1 MVSSRRLAAIMFTDM
16 VDYTASAQI
25 DERGTLELVREQ
37 EGLVRPLIA
46 IHHGR
51 EIKSTGDGFLIEF
64 ESALHAVR
72 CAIDIQERLHDRNS
86 EPGVAPIRLRI
97 GVHLGDV
104 EERGKDIFGD
114 AVNIAS
120 RIEPLAA
127 PGGVCISGEVYSQ
140 IRNKIPNR
148 FDKLEKVSLKNVRT
162 PIDLYEVSL
171 PWEGL
176 EPAVEGTALTRLA
189 VLPLVNIS
197 PDPKD
202 EYFADGLT
210 EELIACLSKIGE
222 LRVIART
229 SVGQYKAASKTV
241 AQIAAELG
249 VTSVLEGSV
258 RMAGNRLRI
267 TLQLI
272 DARTQDHLWAN
283 SYDRELDDVFAIQSE
298 IAESTA
304 RALKLE
310 LLGHERASIRKKP
323 TSNLVAYDLYLR
335 GLHAAHHPRPTGW
348 MDAIRFFEEA
358 IRADPKFALAYSS
371 GAISY
376 ISLAGEALPP
386 SETFPR
392 AREWVAK
399 AFELDPDSTNAH
411 VARGTLAFQSDQ
423 DWKFAEDEFRRAI
436 ALNPSSTSA
445 HFWYAMLLRTVQR
458 FDESADELRAAI
470 ALDPLWIGP
479 RAWLPAIY
487 LLSGDLASATA
498 AAEQERDKDPQDA
511 LLHVILGTIHVRA
524 GRSEQA
530 RREANLATGSLP
542 DTDWWNRPIL
552 RALVGELEDAQR
564 VVREWEEGSRG
575 RYLSPPVLA
584 GMYAALGRKE
594 KALELLERDVREGDR
609 LLFWNFQWVAFDAL
623 RDDPRFRS
631 LLKQLNLPVDLKRTV
646 KRRGKQVRTPV
657 SVRRE

>member
-1 MVSSRRLAAIMFTDM
+1 MFTDM
-16 VDYTASAQI
+16 VGYTASVQRNEA
-25 DERGTLELVREQ
+25 EALTLLREQ
-37 EGLVRPLIA
+37 EELVRPLFSGYQ
-46 IHHGR
+46 GR
-51 EIKSTGDGFLIEF
+51 EIKSTGDGFLVEF

-86 EPGVAPIRLRI
+86 KPGVAPIRLRI

-104 EERGKDIFGD
+104 EVRGKDILGD

-120 RIEPLAA
+120 RIEPLAV
-127 PGGVCISGEVYSQ
+127 PGGICISGEVYSQ
-140 IRNKIPNR
+140 VRNKIPNR

-162 PIDLYEVSL
+162 PIELYEVFL
-171 PWEGL
+171 PWEGP
-176 EPAVEGTALTRLA
+176 EPVVGASAIARLA

-210 EELIACLSKIGE
+210 EELIACLSKIRE

-229 SVGQYKAASKTV
+229 SVGQYKSASKTV

-258 RMAGNRLRI
+258 RKAGNRIRI

-272 DARTQDHLWAN
+272 DAGTQDHLWTN
-283 SYDRELDDVFAIQSE
+283 NYDRELDDVFAIQSE

-304 RALKLE
+304 QALKLE

-323 TSNLVAYDLYLR
+323 TSSLVAYNLYLR
-335 GLHAAHHPRPTGW
+335 GLHAAHNPISEGW

-376 ISLAGEALPP
+376 ISLAGEVLPP

-392 AREWVAK
+392 AREMIAK
-399 AFELDPDSTNAH
+399 AFELDPDSANTH

-423 DWKFAEDEFRRAI
+423 DWKLAEDEFKRAI
-436 ALNPSSTSA
+436 ALNPSSTAA
-445 HFWYAMLLRTVQR
+445 HYWYAMLLRTVQR
-458 FDESADELRAAI
+458 FDASAEELRAAI
-470 ALDPLWIGP
+470 ELDPLWIGP

-498 AAEQERDKDPQDA
+498 AAEQERDKDPQDS
-511 LLHVILGTIHVRA
+511 LHHVILGTIHFRA
-524 GRSEQA
+524 GRNEQA

-552 RALVGELEDAQR
+552 RALVGEPEDAQR

-584 GMYAALGRKE
+584 GMYAALGMKE

-609 LLFWNFQWVAFDAL
+609 LLFWNFQWVAFDTL

-646 KRRGKQVRTPV
+646 KRRSRRVKTSE
-657 SVRRE
+657 SVRHE